1 MHKSLI
7 TSIKTFTY
15 GIEDEK
21 KKMKAIR
28 KIILMIS
35 KEADENCPPI
45 DFEYYSAMHFVE
57 YLLLLRSSTSLIFYG
72 ILQQ

>member
-28 KIILMIS
+28 KTILMIS
-35 KEADENCPPI
+35 KKADENCPPI
-45 DFEYYSAMHFVE
+45 DLS
-57 YLLLLRSSTSLIFYG
+57 INQQG
-72 ILQQ
+72 ILLNICYCCVQVQV